1 MDIFLQPDQTMSV
14 PIILFY
20 VFITAFMLMS
30 YSPKPRKILKAIK
43 SFLLQLVHLSDNTA
57 SVAIQIPP
65 TGGQPDKQPTV
76 WDIPGPKRWPLV
88 GTKWIYLT
96 GRYKMSK
103 MHDAFVDLHQRYG
116 KIVLEVDRQV
126 PIVNLFE
133 RVDMEKVLR
142 YPSKYPYRPP
152 TEIVEY
158 YRRSRPDR
166 FSSTGIVNTQ
176 GEQWHEM
183 RVKLT
188 SGITSRKVLQAFIPS
203 LNVICDDFIDLL
215 RRRRDDNNCVKD
227 FQDVANTVGL
237 EIICCLVL
245 GRRMGY
251 MSDDKL
257 KNEKFA
263 KLAEAVKSSFMYIS
277 KSYYGLKLWKYIPTA
292 LYRDY
297 VRCEEIIYD
306 TIAEIV
312 NEALAEEQGSCPDDD
327 MRSIFFSILQTEG
340 LDTKDKIAGII
351 DLIHA
356 AIETFSNTLSF
367 LLNNL
372 SQHPSKQ
379 TRIAEEFS
387 TCPQVITSTDMSNA
401 TFTKACIKESYRV
414 SPTTPCLARILE
426 EDFVLSG
433 YHLNAGTV
441 VLCHT
446 RVSCQSGENFSQ
458 ADEYKPERWLEQ
470 MDENQNVYKTEEPGA
485 SLVLPFGTGRR
496 MCPGHRII
504 DIELTLM
511 VAKLFQQFEIE
522 YHSKL
527 DTQFQFLL
535 APGTPIEIIFKDRN

>member
-1 MDIFLQPDQTMSV
+1 MSV
-14 PIILFY
+14 TIILFY
-20 VFITAFMLMS
+20 TFVTVFMLMA
-30 YSPKPRKILKAIK
+30 YSPKPRKMLESIK
-43 SFLLQLVHLSDNTA
+43 SFLLQLVHLSDKCAATSQA
-57 SVAIQIPP
+57 TV
-65 TGGQPDKQPTV
+65 TGGQAEQCSKKYTV
-76 WDIPGPKRWPLV
+76 WDIPGPTRLPLV
-88 GTKWIYLT
+88 GTKWVYYT
-96 GRYKMSK
+96 GRYKLSK
-103 MHDAFVDLHQRYG
+103 MHDAFVDLHRRYG
-116 KIVLEVDRQV
+116 NIVLEVDSV
-126 PIVNLFE
+126 PIVNLFD
-133 RVDMEKVLR
+133 RTDIEKVLR

-166 FSSTGIVNTQ
+166 FASTGIVNTQ

-188 SGITSRKVLQAFIPS
+188 TSITSRKVLQAFVPT
-203 LNVICDDFIDLL
+203 LNQICDEFVELI
-215 RRRRDDNNCVKD
+215 RRKRDENQCVKD

-251 MSDDKL
+251 MSGDKL

-263 KLAEAVKSSFMYIS
+263 KLAEAVKSSFVFIS
-277 KSYYGLKLWKYIPTA
+277 KSYYGLKLWKYFPTD
-292 LYRDY
+292 LYKDY

-312 NEALAEEQGSCPDDD
+312 YEALAEEQKVCNDDD

-340 LDTKDKIAGII
+340 LDIKDKIAGII

-372 SQHPSKQ
+372 SQHPDKQ
-379 TRIAEEFS
+379 TRIAQEFHGCEEI
-387 TCPQVITSTDMSNA
+387 ITTNEMASA
-401 TFTKACIKESYRV
+401 AYTKACIKESYRV

-426 EDFVLSG
+426 EDFTLSG

-446 RVSCQSGENFSQ
+446 RVSCQQEENFNQ
-458 ADEYKPERWLEQ
+458 AEKYLPERWLEQ
-470 MDENQNVYKTEEPGA
+470 MDENQNIYKIDEPGT

-504 DIELTLM
+504 DIELTLI

-522 YHSKL
+522 YHSRL

-535 APGTPIEIIFKDRN
+535 APGTPIEIIFRDRN